1 MTTFFNPHNE
11 YFNREN
17 TGVICPIPAGLMPV
31 SKAKLRNIMKTAA
44 LDAEEHRGH
53 IDALIAAHRGNMSGS
68 IGVDIEGGSAHEGAT
83 GSSGSGFETDPL
95 IAENRGG
102 GSSRGSD
109 APGEGRGVGAAP
121 YGSVPPS
128 VGKVSTV

>member
-1 MTTFFNPHNE
+1 
-11 YFNREN
+11 
-17 TGVICPIPAGLMPV
+17 MPV

-53 IDALIAAHRGNMSGS
+53 IDAVIAAHRGNMSGS
-68 IGVDIEGGSAHEGAT
+68 IGVDIEGGSAHAGAT

-121 YGSVPPS
+121 YGSVLPS